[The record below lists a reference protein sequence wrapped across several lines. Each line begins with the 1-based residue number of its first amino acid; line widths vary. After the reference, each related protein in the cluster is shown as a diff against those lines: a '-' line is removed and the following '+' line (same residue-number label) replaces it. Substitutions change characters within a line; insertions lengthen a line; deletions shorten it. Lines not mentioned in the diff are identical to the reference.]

1 MDPKDR
7 HIVVTGASS
16 GIGRAAS
23 IALAR
28 RGARLTITARREGE
42 LARTATACRAAG
54 AECET
59 VVADLSRQE
68 ECVRLIGAA
77 TARFGPVDVLVNNA
91 GFAIFDAIAHARAE
105 DALGMMATN
114 YFGALWCIQAA
125 LPQMLERRAGAIVN
139 VGSIA
144 GLMGYAR
151 MGAYSASKFA
161 LTGMTEALRAEVQ
174 EKGVRVS
181 LVAPATTDTEF
192 FVTAERGKMPGASRM
207 ILAIPPERV
216 AKAIVRAI
224 ESGRRRTIL
233 PFPAAL
239 FLRFKEIAP
248 APAHFLMMRVSR
260 WIERKRR

>member
-151 MGAYSASKFA
+151 MGGYSASKFA
-161 LTGMTEALRAEVQ
+161 LTGMTEALRGRGQ

-181 LVAPATTDTEF
+181 LVGPGDDGYGVFRDGRTREDARRVAHGP
-192 FVTAERGKMPGASRM
+192 RHSPGAGGEGDR
-207 ILAIPPERV
+207 P
-216 AKAIVRAI
+216 
-224 ESGRRRTIL
+224 GDRRRDGCGSIL

-239 FLRFKEIAP
+239 FPPIQGNL
-248 APAHFLMMRVSR
+248 SR
-260 WIERKRR
+260 ARHTS